1 VTVAAGIAL
10 GLTFALVAAVLNT
23 SSLPVRTRSGLLLLA
38 LVAAILISLR
48 QQGAL

>member
-1 VTVAAGIAL
+1 MTVAAGIAL
-10 GLTFALVAAVLNT
+10 GLTFTLVAAVLNT

-38 LVAAILISLR
+38 LVAAILISLH

>member
-10 GLTFALVAAVLNT
+10 GLTFALVAAVLNN
-23 SSLPVRTRSGLLLLA
+23 SSLPVKTRSGLLLLA
-38 LVAAILISLR
+38 LVAAILIALR